1 MVQGIGNETQIVQ
14 KLARN
19 KPADSPAVLVCHAVV
34 AVDGVAIARQAVAAQ
49 GHCWVAV
56 ALTRT
61 HIRPPRAAATVITV
75 AATIAVRSSAAV
87 VVWAAHRHDG

>member
-1 MVQGIGNETQIVQ
+1 MVQGVGNKTQIVQ

-19 KPADSPAVLVCHAVV
+19 KPADSPAVPVWHAVV
-34 AVDGVAIARQAVAAQ
+34 AVDGVAVAWQAVTAQ

-61 HIRPPRAAATVITV
+61 HI
-75 AATIAVRSSAAV
+75 
-87 VVWAAHRHDG
+87 